1 MLHGSY
7 DPWLVAASL
16 LMAVMA
22 SYTALNMT
30 SRVTSSQGWL
40 ARLWLGGGAIALGIG
55 IWSMHFLG
63 MLAFQLPIPVGYDP
77 VLTLISA
84 LIAVAASGFALWL
97 VCQSTLSRRRLVVG
111 SFIMGAGVC
120 GMHFTGMAAMRMHPA
135 IQYDP
140 YLLALAVAISV
151 VASGIALGLGFHL
164 RVGPKRAIWVQ
175 IAAAMVMGFAISGMH
190 YTAMAAAKFRIG
202 SVSGVADI
210 GVTRMWLAIL
220 IILTAT
226 SVILIALIV
235 SILDY
240 RLQSRT
246 DVLSSSLLMAQSEIE
261 FFALHDGLTK
271 LPNRLLLEDR
281 LKQEI
286 RQAIR
291 SQSFL
296 SVHVLDLDGFKQVN
310 DAYGH
315 KAGDQV
321 LVEVS
326 RRIQERIRS
335 TDTFARMGGDEFV
348 LVAKV
353 SDAVEAANVAEMVLA
368 AVQEPVSFAGQAMR
382 VSTSIGVA
390 LFDGN
395 ADKLPDLI
403 KNADTA
409 MYRAKDLGRNG
420 YCIFDDSMYDDLKQ
434 KLVQLHDL
442 RSAIER
448 QQLVLYYQPKVH
460 ARSRR
465 ILGFEALVRWRHSS
479 QGLIPP
485 NEFIPLAEKTGLII
499 PIGNW
504 VLNEAC
510 RQIREWQSCGNT
522 DWHVSVNLSA
532 IQFNHPSLVGTVQ
545 ETLDRYQ
552 LVPASLTLEITES
565 TAMHHVESSM
575 VILKKLSQ
583 MGVRIS
589 IDDFGTGYS
598 SLLYLKRL
606 PARELKIDRAFVRD
620 LGRDGEDEAIIA
632 SILALGRTLNL
643 RTVAEGV
650 ETAEQAEFLTNQGC
664 DELQGYFLGVPV
676 PPEEVISQSAGSES
690 MRGCRT
696 PPSAR
701 LTHL

>member
-16 LMAVMA
+16 MMAVMA

-30 SRVTSSQGWL
+30 GRVTSSQGWL
-40 ARLWLGGGAIALGIG
+40 ARLWLGGGAVALGIG

-77 VLTLISA
+77 ELTLISA

-97 VCQSTLSRRRLVVG
+97 VCQSTLSHRRLVVG
-111 SFIMGAGVC
+111 SFIMGAGIC
-120 GMHFTGMAAMRMHPA
+120 GMHFTGMAAMRIYPA

-140 YLLALAVAISV
+140 YLLGLAVAISV

-175 IAAAMVMGFAISGMH
+175 IAAALVMGLAISGMH
-190 YTAMAAAKFRIG
+190 YTAMAAAEFRIG

-226 SVILIALIV
+226 SVILIALII

-246 DVLSSSLLMAQSEIE
+246 DVLSSSLKMAQSEIE

-281 LKQEI
+281 LKQEM
-286 RQAIR
+286 RYAIR
-291 SQSFL
+291 SQGCL

-315 KAGDQV
+315 QAGDQV

-335 TDTFARMGGDEFV
+335 TDTFARLGGDEFV
-348 LVAKV
+348 LVARV
-353 SDAVEAANVAEMVLA
+353 SDAVEAANLAEMVLA
-368 AVQEPVSFAGQAMR
+368 AVQEPVSFGGQTMR

-390 LFDGN
+390 LFDGDAGN
-395 ADKLPDLI
+395 LPDLI

-420 YCIFDDSMYDDLKQ
+420 YCIFDDSMYDDLKR

-479 QGLIPP
+479 QGLIAP

-510 RQIREWQSCGNT
+510 RQIREWQSGGNT

-545 ETLDRYQ
+545 EALDRYQ

-650 ETAEQAEFLTNQGC
+650 ETEEQAEFLTNLGC

-690 MRGCRT
+690 MRGCGP

-701 LTHL
+701 LSHL